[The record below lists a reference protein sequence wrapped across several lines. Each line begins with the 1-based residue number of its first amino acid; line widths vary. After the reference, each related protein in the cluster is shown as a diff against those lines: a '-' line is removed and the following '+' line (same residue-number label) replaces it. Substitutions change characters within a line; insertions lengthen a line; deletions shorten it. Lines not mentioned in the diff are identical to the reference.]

1 MNTHRIAV
9 SFILLLLSCG
19 TALAAMRDDVL
30 EAMGRCAAIADSQA
44 RLACYDAAAPRL
56 KDALATPPASL
67 GRAPTVQEQ
76 QSWFGFDVGNLFGGG
91 SSATAPAEFGKER
104 TPEAQA
110 TREREEIDSISAHVS
125 DVAFT
130 PYGQFIVFLANGQ
143 VWRQVQGDAD
153 RARFRSPPK
162 ENTITI
168 SRGAFGSYSLALN
181 GSNHVYKVTRVK

>member
-1 MNTHRIAV
+1 MSVYRIAV
-9 SFILLLLSCG
+9 SFVLLFLSCEP
-19 TALAAMRDDVL
+19 ALAVMRDDVL
-30 EAMGRCAAIADSQA
+30 EAMGRCAAVADNQA

-67 GRAPTVQEQ
+67 GRGPTVQEQ
-76 QSWFGFDVGNLFGGG
+76 QSWFGFDVGDLFGGG
-91 SSATAPAEFGKER
+91 KGAATPAEFGKER
-104 TPEAQA
+104 TPEVQA
-110 TREREEIDSISAHVS
+110 TREREEIDSISAPVS

-130 PYGQFIVFLANGQ
+130 PYGQFIIFLTNGQ

-162 ENTITI
+162 ENTVTI

-181 GSNHVYKVTRVK
+181 DSNHLYKVTRVK